1 MTRDADF
8 KAIVRARARQHA
20 LPYTQAR
27 RETLARRRAG
37 SRQTTLHVT
46 SGDSTAGT
54 IARTGVDGPI
64 LAWRDIL
71 HDGPVPAGLSPAEL
85 RLTRARFLAGA
96 GYGRLD
102 ALRRDFA
109 ARDAQLRHPFE
120 RYVLW
125 FEADLYDQL
134 QLIQVLDAL
143 AGAEV
148 APERIALV
156 SAGEFPGVA
165 HFGGLG
171 ELPAEALA
179 GLFEQRV
186 SLTAE
191 AVELARTAW
200 AAFRA
205 PDPSGLA
212 ALEAARSRE
221 LRFLGEAIG
230 RLLQEYPW
238 RADGL
243 SLTQRRILH
252 AVADG
257 GASAAELFRR
267 VWARERRPYLG
278 DSVLF
283 GYVRALAGGEQPL
296 LAVEGDGDS
305 FDRRTVTLTEMGRFV
320 VVGAVNAL
328 TLNGIDRW
336 IGGVHLTDPPAW
348 RYDERRETIVPG

>member
-8 KAIVRARARQHA
+8 KAIVRARAQQHGVRYA
-20 LPYTQAR
+20 QAR
-27 RETLARRRAG
+27 RETAARRGAGPRA
-37 SRQTTLHVT
+37 TTLHVT
-46 SGDSTAGT
+46 SGDSTAAT
-54 IARTGVDGPI
+54 IAQTGIDGPI

-71 HDGPVPAGLSPAEL
+71 HEGPVPAGLSPAEL
-85 RLTRARFLAGA
+85 RLARARFLAEA
-96 GYGRLD
+96 GYASLD
-102 ALRRDFA
+102 QVRRELEE
-109 ARDAQLRHPFE
+109 RDARLGGPYE

-134 QLIQVLDAL
+134 QLVQVLDAL
-143 AGAEV
+143 AAAEV
-148 APERIALV
+148 APERVALV

-186 SLTAE
+186 ALTAE
-191 AVELARTAW
+191 AVELARSAW

-205 PDPSGLA
+205 PDPSRLA

-238 RADGL
+238 RVDGL
-243 SLTQRRILH
+243 ALTERRILQ
-252 AVADG
+252 ALADG

-267 VWARERRPYLG
+267 VWSRERRPYLG

-283 GYVRALAGGEQPL
+283 AHVRALAGGEQPL
-296 LAVEGDGDS
+296 LAVEGDGERFGERVVS
-305 FDRRTVTLTEMGRFV
+305 LTEMGRFV
-320 VVGAVNAL
+320 VVGAVDDL